1 MKNYKVKKE
10 IVKLYEEKK
19 YKAMLQL
26 FETLEPEVFREV
38 FVEFVNEQY
47 EQNKI
52 DVFDVLANNLSEED
66 WEKFLWLDSSER
78 EKKYLMNIAKTRELT
93 AEELADLRACDF

>member
-38 FVEFVNEQY
+38 LIEFNDEQY
-47 EQNKI
+47 EKDKI
-52 DVFDVLANNLSEED
+52 DVFEVLFNNLSKED
-66 WEKFLWLDSSER
+66 WKKLLWIGSLER
-78 EKKYLMNIAKTRELT
+78 EKNMMNKKE
-93 AEELADLRACDF
+93 

>member
-26 FETLEPEVFREV
+26 FETLEPKVFREV

-47 EQNKI
+47 EKDKI
-52 DVFDVLANNLSEED
+52 DVFEVLFNNLSKED
-66 WEKFLWLDSSER
+66 WKKLLWIGSLER
-78 EKKYLMNIAKTRELT
+78 EKNMMNKKE
-93 AEELADLRACDF
+93 

>member
-47 EQNKI
+47 EKDKI
-52 DVFDVLANNLSEED
+52 DVFEVLFNNLSKED
-66 WEKFLWLDSSER
+66 WKKLLWIGSLER
-78 EKKYLMNIAKTRELT
+78 EKNMMNKKE
-93 AEELADLRACDF
+93 